1 MELINALFAIGAIMG
16 IVIAVRGIIGALFSK
31 DE

>member
-1 MELINALFAIGAIMG
+1 MELINALFAVGVIMG
-16 IVIAVRGIIGALFSK
+16 IVIAVRSIIGALFSR